1 MIADKE
7 YDFTFEPRPREILV
21 TLKFAAKLTGS
32 ALLLFSA
39 TICSASATELKLS
52 GAAAVAGSIVMP
64 NRVAIE
70 TETGLTL
77 DITANGDGNGI
88 KDLFAGKVDA
98 AMIAAPIK
106 ITEASLNKANPG
118 SVSVDGFEV
127 APVGAISI
135 KFVVNAA
142 NPVRS
147 LTEAQLKD
155 IFIGKIT
162 SWKDVGGDDQPI
174 VVVAEGPGFGTRSNV
189 VASLLGGTE
198 ITDKARIV
206 LGLPLV
212 AQTVASTTN
221 FIGYGNANTIKE
233 GVAIV
238 PGTSV
243 RQVLGVATKGAPNA
257 DMAKLIASMA
267 KFGASVN

>member
-1 MIADKE
+1 MS
-7 YDFTFEPRPREILV
+7 
-21 TLKFAAKLTGS
+21 LKFATTLTGS
-32 ALLLFSA
+32 ALFLLSA
-39 TICSASATELKLS
+39 TICSASATELKMS

-64 NRVAIE
+64 NRAAIE

-77 DITANGDGNGI
+77 DVTANGDGNGI

-106 ITEASLNKANPG
+106 ITEASLNKSNPG

-135 KFVVNAA
+135 KFIVNAA
-142 NPVRS
+142 NPVKS

-155 IFIGKIT
+155 IFTGKIA

-174 VVVAEGPGFGTRSNV
+174 VVVAEAPGFGTRSNI

-206 LGLPLV
+206 LGLAPV
-212 AQTVASTTN
+212 AQAVAGAPN
-221 FIGYGNANTIKE
+221 AIGYGNGNTIKE
-233 GVAIV
+233 GAAIV
-238 PGTSV
+238 PGTTV
-243 RQVLGVATKGAPNA
+243 KQVLGVATKGAPNA